1 MTKCILLV
9 DDSAIVRSGL
19 RRAFE
24 FQGWEV
30 CGEAKNGREGIEK
43 AEQLNPNVIV
53 LDLAMPEM
61 NGITAARILK
71 RTRPKISLILFTT
84 YGDLL
89 GAEDA
94 RAAGISA
101 IVAKTEPIA
110 VLLKAAERLVAAPA
124 A

>member
-71 RTRPKISLILFTT
+71 RRRPKISLILFTT
-84 YGDLL
+84 YGDSL
-89 GAEDA
+89 GAEGA
-94 RAAGISA
+94 RAAISA
-101 IVAKTEPIA
+101 IVAKTEPVA